1 MARKARSL
9 NGKTL
14 RKFGEVEL
22 DGGII
27 IPIRNLSISENSAI
41 RYESNSKI
49 PKKTRVATMEERE
62 MIAQVDPSM
71 KNTKTIP
78 MIREYDVE
86 SDEFKDIAEKRERME
101 TIISI
106 VKYIDLDA
114 EVEEGVTL
122 WQDIGVKKGDWS
134 GAADYFSDVLYLT
147 EKDVNKIFREVKILQ
162 GESVLKTLNTLE
174 KLSGRSMFEILRL
187 LESAEKMELIEGMDD
202 GEVSIKSEGE

>member
-1 MARKARSL
+1 MARKAKSL

-27 IPIRNLSISENSAI
+27 IPIRNLSISENSSI
-41 RYESNSKI
+41 RYEDSSKI
-49 PKKTRVATMEERE
+49 PKKTRVATMEERD
-62 MIAQVDPSM
+62 MISQVDPSM
-71 KNTKTIP
+71 KNAKTIP
-78 MIREYDVE
+78 MIREYDIE
-86 SDEFKDIAEKRERME
+86 SDEFKDASEKRERME

-114 EVEEGVTL
+114 EVEDGVTL
-122 WQDIGVKKGDWS
+122 WDDIGIKKGDWS

-187 LESAEKMELIEGMDD
+187 IETAEKMELIEGMDD
-202 GEVSIKSEGE
+202 EEVSIKSEEE